1 MVFIYKTIIMKNIG
15 KVILMMISA
24 IILTTC
30 INHSDN
36 HSAKDT
42 VGNRYGA
49 DTAKV
54 EKMNKDTAAITNK
67 TGDASS
73 IDNSGSGGTNIAKD
87 TLAKDTTQKKVEP
100 KKK

>member
-1 MVFIYKTIIMKNIG
+1 MT
-15 KVILMMISA
+15 MITASFA
-24 IILTTC
+24 AC

-36 HSAKDT
+36 HSARDT

-54 EKMNKDTAAITNK
+54 EKMNKDTAAITDK

-73 IDNSGSGGTNIAKD
+73 IDNSGSGGTKIAKD
-87 TLAKDTTQKKVEP
+87 TARKDTNQNR
-100 KKK
+100 

>member
-1 MVFIYKTIIMKNIG
+1 MKNIS
-15 KVILMMISA
+15 KIILMVMAAASF
-24 IILTTC
+24 TGC
-30 INHSDN
+30 INHSDD

-49 DTAKV
+49 DTAKI

-73 IDNSGSGGTNIAKD
+73 VDNSGSGGTNIAKD
-87 TLAKDTTQKKVEP
+87 TAQKKVDL

>member
-1 MVFIYKTIIMKNIG
+1 MKNIG
-15 KVILMMISA
+15 KVVLTMIMTASFA
-24 IILTTC
+24 AC
-30 INHSDN
+30 INHSDD

-49 DTAKV
+49 DTAKI

-73 IDNSGSGGTNIAKD
+73 MDNSGSGGTNIAKD
-87 TLAKDTTQKKVEP
+87 TAAKATAQRKSEP

>member
-1 MVFIYKTIIMKNIG
+1 MKNIG
-15 KVILMMISA
+15 RVVLTMIIAASFVA
-24 IILTTC
+24 C
-30 INHSDN
+30 INHSDD
-36 HSAKDT
+36 HSSKDT

-49 DTAKV
+49 DTAKI

-67 TGDASS
+67 TGGASS
-73 IDNSGSGGTNIAKD
+73 IDNSGSGGTNVAKD

>member
-1 MVFIYKTIIMKNIG
+1 MKNIN
-15 KVILMMISA
+15 KVILAMIVVA
-24 IILTTC
+24 LFTAC
-30 INHSDN
+30 MNHSDN

-73 IDNSGSGGTNIAKD
+73 VDNSGSGGANIAKD
-87 TLAKDTTQKKVEP
+87 TAGKDATEKKAES

>member
-1 MVFIYKTIIMKNIG
+1 
-15 KVILMMISA
+15 MMLAVVSFTA
-24 IILTTC
+24 C
-30 INHSDN
+30 MNHSDD

-42 VGNRYGA
+42 VDNRYGA

-73 IDNSGSGGTNIAKD
+73 LDNSGSGGAVLIKDTTAKD
-87 TLAKDTTQKKVEP
+87 TAHNKTEH

>member
-1 MVFIYKTIIMKNIG
+1 MKNIT
-15 KVILMMISA
+15 KAILVMIA
-24 IILTTC
+24 IVSFTAC
-30 INHSDN
+30 INHSDK
-36 HSAKDT
+36 SSGRDT

-87 TLAKDTTQKKVEP
+87 TA

>member
-1 MVFIYKTIIMKNIG
+1 MKNIG
-15 KVILMMISA
+15 KAVLTMIMAASFA
-24 IILTTC
+24 AC

-36 HSAKDT
+36 HSSKDT

-49 DTAKV
+49 DTAKI

-73 IDNSGSGGTNIAKD
+73 IDNSGSGGTKIAKD
-87 TLAKDTTQKKVEP
+87 TAAKDTAQKKVES
-100 KKK
+100 KRK

>member
-1 MVFIYKTIIMKNIG
+1 MKYMG
-15 KVILMMISA
+15 KVILIMTGA
-24 IILTTC
+24 VFFTAC
-30 INHSDN
+30 INHSDD

-49 DTAKV
+49 DTAKI

-73 IDNSGSGGTNIAKD
+73 VDNSGSGGTNIAKD
-87 TLAKDTTQKKVEP
+87 TAKEKVKP

>member
-1 MVFIYKTIIMKNIG
+1 MKNAS
-15 KVILMMISA
+15 KFILAM
-24 IILTTC
+24 LTMASFAAC

-36 HSAKDT
+36 HSARDT

-54 EKMNKDTAAITNK
+54 EKMNKDTAAITDK

-73 IDNSGSGGTNIAKD
+73 IDNSGSGGTKIAKD
-87 TLAKDTTQKKVEP
+87 TTKKDAAQKR
-100 KKK
+100 

>member
-1 MVFIYKTIIMKNIG
+1 MKNVS
-15 KVILMMISA
+15 KVILTMNA
-24 IILTTC
+24 IASFTAC
-30 INHSDN
+30 INHSDD

-73 IDNSGSGGTNIAKD
+73 VDNSGSGGTNIAR
-87 TLAKDTTQKKVEP
+87 DTTQKKVDH
-100 KKK
+100 KRK